1 MRGFILKLL
10 IGSLVI
16 IIAGFSFNKYV
27 FSSKAYDGV
36 TTVTDVI
43 SAYPVNMFDFK
54 KTMKDYAHHLCYRN
68 SDTLNAQDISVSA
81 CLTNHDEKK
90 LECEKKVFRLA
101 PLNLESEREVLDY
114 SRQYTQCTLPYKYI
128 LG

>member
-1 MRGFILKLL
+1 LKLFLGSIL
-10 IGSLVI
+10 IIV
-16 IIAGFSFNKYV
+16 AGFSVNKYV

-36 TTVTDVI
+36 STVTDII
-43 SAYPVNMFDFK
+43 SVYPVNMFDFI
-54 KTMKDYAHHLCYRN
+54 KTMEDYAHHLCYKN
-68 SDTLNAQDISVSA
+68 EATLNTQHITVTE
-81 CLTNHDEKK
+81 CLSQHENKK

-101 PLNLESEREVLDY
+101 PLNLESEVEVLDY

>member
-1 MRGFILKLL
+1 MKLILGSIL
-10 IGSLVI
+10 IIV
-16 IIAGFSFNKYV
+16 AGFSVNKYV

-36 TTVTDVI
+36 TTVTDII
-43 SAYPVNMFDFK
+43 SVYPVNMFDFK
-54 KTMKDYAHHLCYRN
+54 KTMEDYAHHLCYKN
-68 SDTLNAQDISVSA
+68 EATLNTQHITVTE
-81 CLTNHDEKK
+81 CLSQHENKK

-101 PLNLESEREVLDY
+101 PLNLESEVEVLDY

>member
-1 MRGFILKLL
+1 LKLFFSAVVL
-10 IGSLVI
+10 
-16 IIAGFSFNKYV
+16 IIAGFSVNKYV
-27 FSSKAYDGV
+27 FSNKAYDDV
-36 TTVTDVI
+36 TVVTDMI

-54 KTMKDYAHHLCYRN
+54 HTMQNYAHHLCYKN
-68 SDTLNAQDISVSA
+68 EETLSFQHISVDE
-81 CLTNHDEKK
+81 CLSK
-90 LECEKKVFRLA
+90 LDATKAECERKIFRLA

>member
-1 MRGFILKLL
+1 MKLL
-10 IGSLVI
+10 FGSVLI
-16 IIAGFSFNKYV
+16 IIAGFSVNKHV

-43 SAYPVNMFDFK
+43 SAYPVDMFDFK

-68 SDTLNAQDISVSA
+68 SDALNTQDITVSD
-81 CLTNHDEKK
+81 CLSHHDEKK
-90 LECEKKVFRLA
+90 LECEIKVFRLA
-101 PLNLESEREVLDY
+101 PQNLESEREVLNY
-114 SRQYTQCTLPYKYI
+114 SREYTQCTLPYKYI